1 MSKRTRITKK
11 EQCIAAEIL
20 TAFMFVRD
28 MDEMHKTWEHLYNVY
43 ELQDDPFTHCP
54 CSIDDYFK
62 LSLEHD
68 RQTMIDRY
76 GHCDGL
82 D

>member
-1 MSKRTRITKK
+1 MNKRKITTS
-11 EQCIAAEIL
+11 QQRVAADIL
-20 TAFMFVRD
+20 TAFMMVKD
-28 MDEMHKTWEHLYNVY
+28 IDEMHSIWKHFYNVY

-54 CSIDDYFK
+54 CSIDDYSK
-62 LSLEHD
+62 SVLAYD